1 MSMVATYTLNI
12 AVGPASL
19 GDFVQII
26 NLSSELIAASSYIA
40 VG

>member
-12 AVGPASL
+12 AVGSSL
-19 GDFVQII
+19 GNFMQII
-26 NLSSELIAASSYIA
+26 NLSFVLIAATSYIA